1 MPLVFQADAEARKVC
16 DGRRGETA
24 GPLLSSPNSG
34 LLPWLF
40 DKNKTGQSVDMM
52 ALELLRKRKPVVA
65 SLGSSIPFANLLA
78 LLMLGAHESL
88 GQVAVIS
95 FF

>member
-1 MPLVFQADAEARKVC
+1 MPLVFQAGAEARKVC

-52 ALELLRKRKPVVA
+52 ALELL
-65 SLGSSIPFANLLA
+65 
-78 LLMLGAHESL
+78 
-88 GQVAVIS
+88 
-95 FF
+95 

>member
-1 MPLVFQADAEARKVC
+1 MEARKVC

-52 ALELLRKRKPVVA
+52 ALELL
-65 SLGSSIPFANLLA
+65 
-78 LLMLGAHESL
+78 
-88 GQVAVIS
+88 
-95 FF
+95 

>member
-1 MPLVFQADAEARKVC
+1 MPSQWALLENVPGQLSSGTTLQNHQHRLNIPPAVGPGEVPLVFQADAEARKVC

-52 ALELLRKRKPVVA
+52 ALELL
-65 SLGSSIPFANLLA
+65 
-78 LLMLGAHESL
+78 
-88 GQVAVIS
+88 
-95 FF
+95 